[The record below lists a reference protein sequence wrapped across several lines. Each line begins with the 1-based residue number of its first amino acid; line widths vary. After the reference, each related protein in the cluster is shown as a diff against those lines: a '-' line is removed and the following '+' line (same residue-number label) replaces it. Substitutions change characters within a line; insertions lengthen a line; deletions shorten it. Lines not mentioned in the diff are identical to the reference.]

1 MANYTIDSMTYGS
14 NTYTFTVPFG
24 TCSTAGSTAAKSVAC
39 TNFTALETG
48 ARVAVKFTYT
58 NSHSAPTLNVNNT
71 GAKTI
76 TWVGGTHI
84 TRAWNAGSVI
94 DFVYDGTNWC
104 IVGYDSN
111 TQIDEP
117 SALFSTGQGVM
128 IDEMYELVVPY
139 ATTTQYGV
147 VKPAAK
153 RSSSITASTGGTT
166 SGRYY
171 GVEMD
176 SSGKLFVNVPTGNP
190 TYSYNSNTGIL
201 TITY

>member
-24 TCSTAGSTAAKSVAC
+24 TCSVAGDKATKSVAC
-39 TNFTALETG
+39 TNFTALEAG
-48 ARVAVKFTYT
+48 ARVAVKFTYA
-58 NSHSAPTLNVNNT
+58 NRHSAPTLNVNST

-76 TWVGGTHI
+76 TWAGGTHLI
-84 TRAWNAGSVI
+84 DAWEAGSVI

-104 IVGYDSN
+104 IVGRDSD
-111 TQIDEP
+111 TRIDGP
-117 SALFSTGQGVM
+117 CALFSDDQGVM
-128 IDEMYELVVPY
+128 IEEVYELVVPY
-139 ATTTQYGV
+139 AGTTQYGV